1 MRKII
6 SNLVYHRNWIFEK
19 GDICQDIESLQ
30 NLSIDSLSL
39 ILDFKNNIASD
50 SQLSGNF
57 NINIY
62 FSNFLLIF

>member
-57 NINIY
+57 KTYI
-62 FSNFLLIF
+62 FLTSY